1 MRLLTIARKEFRDVM
16 REKSLVT
23 AFVIQLFLAG
33 FSALLLVGLTALHS
47 PETLDAAP
55 DTTIAYIG
63 DGGFDAYLMDA
74 RNIDVLDMAA
84 DEAIDAFR
92 AGRVGA
98 IIQEQAR
105 DPGGVHDITLI
116 LPDGELQST
125 LLVTQLKSLLI
136 DYENDL
142 RQSRTHRLEIS
153 YLPEPIDV
161 RAETPYGFVYATLIP
176 LLVIT
181 PVFLSGAI
189 AGDAL
194 SQESRSRTLL
204 ILRSTPV
211 STSTLVLGKLVV
223 PVLLVPIQVAVW
235 LFLFG
240 LNGFPATDPWVVIA
254 FATTLGVFL
263 TGTGGIIAAMIRDES
278 TTQAAYAIFV
288 LGIAVFSLLL
298 PRDPLNVIAMLVTG
312 VPDVLAWQ
320 TVGILIA
327 ASAAG
332 LAAAIWLTGRRIRH
346 DLL

>member
-23 AFVIQLFLAG
+23 AFAIQLFLAG
-33 FSALLLVGLTALHS
+33 FSALLLAGLTALHS
-47 PETLDAAP
+47 PESIDAAP
-55 DTTIAYIG
+55 ETDVVYLG
-63 DGGFDAYLMDA
+63 DGDFRVYLARAPNIELVNMDSA
-74 RNIDVLDMAA
+74 QAVA
-84 DEAIDAFR
+84 AFR
-92 AGRVGA
+92 AGEVGA
-98 IIQEQAR
+98 IVQER
-105 DPGGVHDITLI
+105 VPEPGGVHDITII

-125 LLVTQLKSLLI
+125 LLVTQLKSMLLE
-136 DYENDL
+136 YENDL
-142 RQSRTHRLEIS
+142 RQSRVDRLTIT
-153 YLPEPIDV
+153 YLPDPIE
-161 RAETPYGFVYATLIP
+161 AEAGSPYGFVYATLIP

-223 PVLLVPIQVAVW
+223 PVLLVPIQVSVW

-240 LNGFPATDPWVVIA
+240 VNGFPATDPWLVIL
-254 FATTLGVFL
+254 FATILGIFL
-263 TGTGGIIAAMIRDES
+263 SGTGGIIAAMIRDES

-288 LGIAVFSLLL
+288 LGLAVFSLLL
-298 PRDPLNVIAMLVTG
+298 PRDPMNVVAMLVTG
-312 VPDVLAWQ
+312 VPDALAWQ
-320 TVGILIA
+320 TVGILVA

-332 LAAAIWLTGRRIRH
+332 LGAAIFLTGRRIRN